1 MLTRTA
7 QNTAVFLAEVARR
20 LIHVAGLLFL
30 ALVLDF
36 ERDTQ
41 KFIRALRV

>member
-7 QNTAVFLAEVARR
+7 QNTAGFLAEVARR
-20 LIHVAGLLFL
+20 LIHVAWLLFF
-30 ALVLDF
+30 ALVLDY

-41 KFIRALRV
+41 KFTRALRV